1 MSSLREAVTCRL
13 QKYTHSEKEMK
24 REAKINIEDMLKG
37 WKHEMLLNFSVIISP
52 AHKFNSLF
60 HSTKWAKTGIKWEPL
75 TKGHLFV
82 KEDKSCLAFEW
93 PPFKVQI
100 EEIKDCLLS

>member
-37 WKHEMLLNFSVIISP
+37 WKHEMLLNFSVIIFP
-52 AHKFNSLF
+52 QIQLF
-60 HSTKWAKTGIKWEPL
+60 GSFYEMGKN
-75 TKGHLFV
+75 GH
-82 KEDKSCLAFEW
+82 
-93 PPFKVQI
+93 QI
-100 EEIKDCLLS
+100 GTSN